1 MSNFRERLA
10 EFESGGDYSARNDE
24 GFVGKYQFGADRL
37 TDFMSSTGKKFSMSQ
52 FQNSPALQEEV
63 QGWHE
68 DDILSYVADQGL
80 DEYIGQ
86 QVGGVIISPEAML
99 AMAHLGGKSGMKKFI
114 ETDGEYNP
122 SDSNGT
128 RLSDYASKIPSN
140 QLPAEQQDLQR
151 MARDSMQ
158 LTPQVAEKDGG
169 LMAAARKLLSRPSAP
184 RPKGLTPP
192 GTFQRGGQMSPLSGG
207 ISTALPNADMIQ
219 KYSTPR
225 ISGGG
230 IGSLSK

>member
-140 QLPAEQQDLQR
+140 PKRLQLPAE
-151 MARDSMQ
+151 
-158 LTPQVAEKDGG
+158 QVAEKDGG

-219 KYSTPR
+219 KYSTP
-225 ISGGG
+225 GG

>member
-1 MSNFRERLA
+1 MSIFRERLA
-10 EFESGGDYSARNDE
+10 ESESGGDYSARNDE
-24 GFVGKYQFGADRL
+24 GFVGKYQFGAARL
-37 TDFMSSTGKKFSMSQ
+37 TDFMSSTGKKFSMDQ
-52 FQNSPALQEEV
+52 FQNNPALQEEV

-128 RLSDYASKIPSN
+128 RLSDYASKIPSK
-140 QLPAEQQDLQR
+140 QLPAEQEDLQR

-169 LMAAARKLLSRPSAP
+169 LMAAARKLLSRSGPP
-184 RPKGLTPP
+184 RSKGLTPP
-192 GTFQRGGQMSPLSGG
+192 GTFQRGGNMSPLSGG
-207 ISTALPNADMIQ
+207 LATALPNSDMIQ
-219 KYSTPR
+219 KYSTP
-225 ISGGG
+225 GG
-230 IGSLSK
+230 IGSLKG

>member
-1 MSNFRERLA
+1 MSTFRERLGQS
-10 EFESGGDYSARNDE
+10 ESGGNYGARNSE
-24 GFVGKYQFGADRL
+24 GFSGKYQLGPDRL
-37 TDFMSSTGKKFSMSQ
+37 SDFMSSTGKKFSMSQ
-52 FQNSPALQEEV
+52 FQTNPALQEEV
-63 QGWHE
+63 QAWHE
-68 DDILSYVADQGL
+68 DDILTFVADQGL
-80 DEYIGQ
+80 DKFIGQ
-86 QVGGVIISPEAML
+86 QVGGVVMSPESML

-128 RLSDYASKIPSN
+128 RLSDYASKIPSK

-219 KYSTPR
+219 KYSTP
-225 ISGGG
+225 GG